1 MSKSDKNSTCDLRS
15 FSLISLL
22 NQFNACVASDNDSS
36 KKAVIGWMV
45 IAGFYALIF
54 FFFL

>member
-15 FSLISLL
+15 FRLISLL

-36 KKAVIGWMV
+36 KKNCYWLDGDSWI
-45 IAGFYALIF
+45 L
-54 FFFL
+54 